1 MSRAK
6 SKEMTKSLEP
16 IASKESKKPR
26 GRKGGRTPLP
36 EGEKKEIA
44 HIHLPRWLLAA
55 FKELVPLG
63 RDRSNLI
70 LGWVRAYV
78 VANGESDRLLTQ
90 SPLSLRLLNYLE
102 ATGTPEAEDLAEELL
117 SLIVTRESDEA
128 KLDNGAIKL
137 KGDSYII

>member
-1 MSRAK
+1 
-6 SKEMTKSLEP
+6 MTKSLEP

-70 LGWVRAYV
+70 LSWVRAYV
-78 VANGESDRLLTQ
+78 VANGESDRLLIQ

-102 ATGTPEAEDLAEELL
+102 AGTPEAEDLAEKLL

-128 KLDNGAIKL
+128 RLDNGAIKK
-137 KGDSYII
+137 KGNSYIV

>member
-70 LGWVRAYV
+70 LSWVRAYV
-78 VANGESDRLLTQ
+78 VANGESDRLLIQ

-102 ATGTPEAEDLAEELL
+102 AGTPEAEDLAEKLL

-128 KLDNGAIKL
+128 RLDNGAIKK
-137 KGDSYII
+137 KGNSYIV

>member
-1 MSRAK
+1 
-6 SKEMTKSLEP
+6 MTKRLEP

-44 HIHLPRWLLAA
+44 HIHLPRWLLTA
-55 FKELVPLG
+55 FKELVLLG

-70 LGWVRAYV
+70 LSWVRAYV
-78 VANGESDRLLTQ
+78 VANGESDRLLAQ

-117 SLIVTRESDEA
+117 SLIVTRESDETR
-128 KLDNGAIKL
+128 LGNGVIKP
-137 KGDSYII
+137 KGNSYII

>member
-16 IASKESKKPR
+16 LASKESKKPR

-70 LGWVRAYV
+70 LSWVRAYV
-78 VANGESDRLLTQ
+78 VANGESDRLLIQ

-102 ATGTPEAEDLAEELL
+102 ATCTPEAEDLAEELL
-117 SLIVTRESDEA
+117 SLIVTRESDVA
-128 KLDNGAIKL
+128 KLDNGAIEL
-137 KGDSYII
+137 KGNSYII